1 MESTMSRWG
10 KPYKDQRNWPEY
22 NEQLVVRGEFYP
34 DLGFSKNWN
43 SDLRKMN
50 GSRRGGQFEFPDS
63 LIKWLVIWKQ
73 LVDYR
78 GLEGITRKLHEY
90 GLIPDYP
97 DYTTIWHRIHD
108 LVPEIRM
115 PDYSDL
121 DPGSDG
127 TGLKTSNAGEYR
139 VLKYGD
145 PDAGRRKHLV
155 VVITAGVKTKKIIG
169 IEVYIEG
176 KDHSEPDA
184 ARKHIG
190 EVIGKG
196 YSVREF
202 FGDGAFDTNDM
213 FSFPGVR
220 GIKPIIKIRKNA
232 STDRC
237 RGSRYRRKEIR
248 EYQEKGYRKRADD
261 NDYGMRWPGTEGI
274 ISAVKRKFGENTVS
288 RSEEGLLAEGFQRFW
303 AYDEIR
309 EYGERRAGMEVKV
322 QD

>member
-1 MESTMSRWG
+1 MSRWG
-10 KPYKDQRNWPEY
+10 KPYKDQRNWPGY
-22 NEQLVVRGEFYP
+22 NEQLVVRGECYP
-34 DLGFSKNWN
+34 DLGFSKSWN

-50 GSRRGGQFEFPDS
+50 GSRRGRQFEFPDS

-78 GLEGITRKLHEY
+78 GLEGITGKLHEY

-108 LVPEIRM
+108 LVTEIRM

-121 DPGSDG
+121 DPASDG
-127 TGLKTSNAGEYR
+127 TGLKASNAGEYR

-169 IEVYIEG
+169 IEVYIEE

-213 FSFPGVR
+213 FSFLGAR

-248 EYQEKGYRKRADD
+248 EYQEKGYRKWADD

-274 ISAVKRKFGENTVS
+274 ISAVKRKFGENCVS
-288 RSEEGLLAEGFQRFW
+288 RSTEGLKAEGCQRFW
-303 AYDEIR
+303 IYDYINQ
-309 EYGERRAGMEVKV
+309 RAKKEVKAV
-322 QD
+322 N